1 MRRVLRYDGLLPT
14 VMKDGAPVRAE
25 LDDIREMKAY
35 VDAHRVEKTSFDIV
49 VEGKTPGNNPK
60 RASAQV
66 RRWEDAGA
74 TWWLE
79 ADWSLT
85 DTMWKASTQK
95 RILVRIKQGPPRDKT
110 IKG

>member
-1 MRRVLRYDGLLPT
+1 
-14 VMKDGAPVRAE
+14 MKDGSPVRAQ
-25 LDDIREMKAY
+25 LGDIREMKAY
-35 VDAHRVEKTSFDIV
+35 IDAQRVEKTPFDIV
-49 VEGKTPGNNPK
+49 VEGKTPGNNRK
-60 RASAQV
+60 RASAIV

-95 RILVRIKQGPPRDKT
+95 RILARILQGPPRDK
-110 IKG
+110 KLEG